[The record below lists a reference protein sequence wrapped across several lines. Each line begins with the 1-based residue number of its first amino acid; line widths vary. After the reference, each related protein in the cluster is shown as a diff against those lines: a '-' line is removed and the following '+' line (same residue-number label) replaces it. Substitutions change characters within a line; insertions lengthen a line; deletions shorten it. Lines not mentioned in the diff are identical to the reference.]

1 MAPSRTTNK
10 STTTPSETVTR
21 NGHRKR
27 LVEEI
32 GEESKDD
39 EMQDVEEP
47 NSQENSLQSEAAGPP
62 DNGLAELIG
71 RMVDTVCLAYQVFPF
86 LFKMGMGDMKTMS

>member
-21 NGHRKR
+21 NGHRKC

-32 GEESKDD
+32 GEENKDD

-47 NSQENSLQSEAAGPP
+47 DSQENSQQSESAGPL

-71 RMVDTVCLAYQVFPF
+71 RMVDTVCLVYQSSPSCSRW
-86 LFKMGMGDMKTMS
+86 G